1 MEVGDAVAV
10 GGEAA
15 GCEGGERIVHGIEET
30 HPAEIVS
37 QGTSHGD
44 QQVGAPQPVGGGGDT
59 RVEFAQF
66 QPGGFG
72 RKELLLAYAEG
83 GKQRQGEKDDAHAA
97 YPVHQAAPEENGVG
111 EAVDVVEGA
120 GAGGGETGHGL
131 EEGHGHAVGHAT
143 GEEGEHAE

>member
-15 GCEGGERIVHGIEET
+15 GCEGGERIVHGIEEI

-59 RVEFAQF
+59 RVKLPNFS
-66 QPGGFG
+66 PVDS
-72 RKELLLAYAEG
+72 AE
-83 GKQRQGEKDDAHAA
+83 KSCCSPTPR
-97 YPVHQAAPEENGVG
+97 
-111 EAVDVVEGA
+111 A
-120 GAGGGETGHGL
+120 GSRAR
-131 EEGHGHAVGHAT
+131 VKR
-143 GEEGEHAE
+143 